1 VQWDELNVRL
11 LEPGTG
17 RLLRE
22 LVRQAA
28 GRYRAAPE
36 DIPARTPPSTL
47 ALLERA
53 RRAGKSIGALCDE
66 VNRRE
71 PVGGPRRILGVLS
84 LAKKHG
90 VPAVDDACA
99 AAIDAGS
106 PTYRFVRVFVER
118 RSPPA
123 LSLKQVDELI
133 RPLTHYRDLINRIT
147 DERTTT

>member
-1 VQWDELNVRL
+1 MPRCDAGLRR
-11 LEPGTG
+11 GTSQH
-17 RLLRE
+17 LR
-22 LVRQAA
+22 QTA
-28 GRYRAAPE
+28 GPYRVARE
-36 DIPARTPPSTL
+36 DVPARTPPSTL

-99 AAIDAGS
+99 VAIDAGS
-106 PTYRFVRVFVER
+106 PTYRFVRV
-118 RSPPA
+118 
-123 LSLKQVDELI
+123 
-133 RPLTHYRDLINRIT
+133 
-147 DERTTT
+147 